1 MLSLLDF
8 LTMLTT
14 LKNLRAFTQRF
25 ALGCLIGLIG
35 LMVGMT
41 SPAAADNLADAPRY
55 VTADGRD
62 LTAMAECLPEKL
74 SEPNLAR
81 ALQESK
87 NDFLEKVFDVKSDYD
102 DYKLDE
108 TEVQYLACM
117 ESKGVTPQ
125 IKQ

>member
-41 SPAAADNLADAPRY
+41 SPAAADNLADAF
-55 VTADGRD
+55 
-62 LTAMAECLPEKL
+62 
-74 SEPNLAR
+74 
-81 ALQESK
+81 
-87 NDFLEKVFDVKSDYD
+87 FLF
-102 DYKLDE
+102 
-108 TEVQYLACM
+108 
-117 ESKGVTPQ
+117 PFN
-125 IKQ
+125 